1 MAAPLQR
8 LYKWRLALKKENAI
22 EYTAAKYIWLESI
35 VEVNPNFISST
46 FYCKSKQQQQQW
58 HKVSIQYCKIN

>member
-22 EYTAAKYIWLESI
+22 EDTAAKYIWLESM
-35 VEVNPNFISST
+35 VEVNPNFIPST
-46 FYCKSKQQQQQW
+46 FYCKSKQQQQ
-58 HKVSIQYCKIN
+58 K